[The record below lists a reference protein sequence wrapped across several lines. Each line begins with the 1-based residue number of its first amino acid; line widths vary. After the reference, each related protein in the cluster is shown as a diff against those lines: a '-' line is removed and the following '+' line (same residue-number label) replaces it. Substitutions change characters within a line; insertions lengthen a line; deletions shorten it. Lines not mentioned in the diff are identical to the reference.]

1 MKKLTLVA
9 AILMMSNMLSAQWIQ
24 LQNPYPNSNDTLL
37 EIYFTDQDHGFIGGS
52 PWEEGHLMGTSDG
65 GNNWFYE
72 LDFLFIYPISISF
85 PDQNNGWLLSDYNG
99 NDFKTVYHTSDGG
112 FNLES
117 WELMETQDFWGA
129 ESIYFTDSLNGWI
142 CGGSWGGMYYY
153 RYVYSTIDGGLSWN
167 ESYTDNGES
176 LYDVF
181 FINDST
187 GWAVGESGLVVYTN
201 DKGETWLFS
210 STPPNGESLRAV
222 QFVDNDNGCVV
233 GKLTN
238 ETGLIFKSYDGGI
251 NWEQKL
257 GDTIPPLNDLVFI
270 DELNGWAIGNSGTI
284 LHTDD
289 GGETWEYQES
299 GTNADLNKVCFVDVN
314 NSWICGLNGTIL
326 YTDNGGTVGI
336 NKIFRKDNSM
346 EVFPNP
352 ATYLTTISFELA
364 QIEKITLSIINTKGQ
379 EVKQMN
385 LGTQEKGQ
393 INLDCSNFS
402 SGVYFINLQTEKGI
416 LTEKIIIE

>member
-1 MKKLTLVA
+1 MFPS
-9 AILMMSNMLSAQWIQ
+9 I
-24 LQNPYPNSNDTLL
+24 
-37 EIYFTDQDHGFIGGS
+37 EF
-52 PWEEGHLMGTSDG
+52 
-65 GNNWFYE
+65 
-72 LDFLFIYPISISF
+72 DFLFIYPISISF
-85 PDQNNGWLLSDYNG
+85 PDQNNGWLLSDYDG
-99 NDFKTVYHTSDGG
+99 PVYHTSDGG

-129 ESIYFTDSLNGWI
+129 ECIYFTDSLNGWI

-153 RYVYSTIDGGLSWN
+153 KYVYSTIDGGLSWN

-187 GWAVGESGLVVYTN
+187 GWAVGESGSVVYTN

-210 STPPNGESLRAV
+210 SPPPNQSLRAV

-270 DELNGWAIGNSGTI
+270 DELNG
-284 LHTDD
+284 
-289 GGETWEYQES
+289 
-299 GTNADLNKVCFVDVN
+299 
-314 NSWICGLNGTIL
+314 
-326 YTDNGGTVGI
+326 
-336 NKIFRKDNSM
+336 
-346 EVFPNP
+346 
-352 ATYLTTISFELA
+352 
-364 QIEKITLSIINTKGQ
+364 
-379 EVKQMN
+379 
-385 LGTQEKGQ
+385 
-393 INLDCSNFS
+393 
-402 SGVYFINLQTEKGI
+402 
-416 LTEKIIIE
+416 